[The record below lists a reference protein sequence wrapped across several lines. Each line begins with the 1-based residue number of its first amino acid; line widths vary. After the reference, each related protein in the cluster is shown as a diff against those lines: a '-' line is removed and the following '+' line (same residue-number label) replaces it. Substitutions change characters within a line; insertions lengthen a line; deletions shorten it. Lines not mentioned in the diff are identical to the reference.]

1 MQKFV
6 DPFCFHDPSDGRFQ
20 ESLQAGQ
27 STHRPIRAGSQPPL
41 DMMEH
46 PVTSQQEDHQMVDET
61 TSQSQATSP
70 ALDGLV
76 HSRAGLPTNAE
87 SRQSSTAPHSPNED
101 RHNIGGGLPPG
112 SESRNTTP
120 RPRLHWKGKGRVVYS
135 DDEEEIGE
143 GSRRLPTPQ
152 AQEAPEPRQVSLV
165 ALRLPS
171 RHNSFP

>member
-1 MQKFV
+1 MQKLV
-6 DPFCFHDPSDGRFQ
+6 DPFRFHYPSDGRFQ
-20 ESLQAGQ
+20 ESSQPGQ
-27 STHRPIRAGSQPPL
+27 STHPIRAGSQPPL
-41 DMMEH
+41 DITER
-46 PVTSQQEDHQMVDET
+46 PVAPQQEDHQMVDET
-61 TSQSQATSP
+61 TSQSQATSL
-70 ALDGLV
+70 ALDSLV

-87 SRQSSTAPHSPNED
+87 SRQSSTAPQLPNED
-101 RHNIGGGLPPG
+101 RHDIGGGIPPA

-152 AQEAPEPRQVSLV
+152 ARETPEPRQVGLV